1 MIEYHKRL
9 TKTKIYWIE
18 NSKYIAV
25 KLVYTGGLI
34 IVFGRTSDLEET
46 FWVLYFFS
54 ANTLR
59 GCISKQIQNY
69 DDLSRLVYIFRRKR
83 ENMKQQSYVHQK
95 FVTKVK
101 ICYCQVTSQLSAI
114 RAALSG
120 KISSSSTSLASQS
133 VHNLDFQ
140 HLKKKI
146 YNVCPKHLWEIS
158 FIFSWHMFLT
168 RESQSGGQMKV
179 SEEVWVK
186 TIQLWKS
193 KEDIRNRIL
202 ASRDLKIYQHENDI
216 SPNLQQNDILS

>member
-1 MIEYHKRL
+1 M
-9 TKTKIYWIE
+9 
-18 NSKYIAV
+18 
-25 KLVYTGGLI
+25 YTGGLI

-46 FWVLYFFS
+46 FWVLYFFFCKHPQRVRLKT
-54 ANTLR
+54 NT
-59 GCISKQIQNY
+59 KNY

-133 VHNLDFQ
+133 VHNLDFR

-146 YNVCPKHLWEIS
+146 YVCPKHLWEIS